1 LRDDADGDQVAT
13 GLTPQPLHG
22 SVKQT
27 DMDRAILLQKV
38 VVCLGKMVRMRDTV
52 FSGLYQKNAAN

>member
-1 LRDDADGDQVAT
+1 VAT